1 MMFCRLGKG
10 NDGLLGVLGWKRLLI
25 FVNYIFYLSIFYLL
39 IFSLFLSVSG
49 TPKFNE
55 KRKSDAEVSP
65 GKRF

>member
-1 MMFCRLGKG
+1 MMFCRSGKG
-10 NDGLLGVLGWKRLLI
+10 NDGLMGVLGWKHLLI
-25 FVNYIFYLSIFYLL
+25 FVNYIFHLL